1 MQRTHYDWLAMSTAT
16 VEGPRLTADD
26 VLLNP
31 FPMVNMAGIN
41 GMFLPWLR
49 VGGLLVQHHPFDLP
63 TFLRQIGQYR
73 ATYTV
78 APPALLTALLHND
91 ALLAQADISS
101 LRVLGS
107 GSAPLAPSLLQ
118 GWHDKYGLE
127 ILNFYG
133 SNEGVSL
140 LGTAVDIPD
149 PAVRALYF
157 PRYAA
162 PGRHWS
168 FSIARWTQ
176 ARIVDPA
183 TGKEITEAG
192 VPGELQ
198 IKGPAVF
205 PGYLPASGVPDPF
218 EPDGYLKTGD
228 ILEIAGDELEYL
240 HYVDRSKDMVVRG
253 GMKISAA
260 EIETLVSGHPKVAD
274 VAVVGYPD
282 EVLGERTCVIVV
294 RGPGRRS
301 PWPSSSTT
309 CAASASPPSS
319 CRNGWNFATSC
330 RATRR
335 QDTQARPA
343 RGTARG
349 SGVNEGNGMT
359 TQARTVA
366 DMIRRNA
373 AAIPASPA
381 VVGEGRNVTYGEL
394 GERSDRI
401 ASGLV
406 AAGLRTGDRVAYL
419 ARNATEYWELF
430 FGAAK
435 AAVAVVPLNFRLA
448 AGEIEWILGD
458 AEPSAIVVEEHLTGL
473 VPDHY
478 DGLRLVF
485 SQAGTPA
492 DKPGWFALEDWLA
505 RQPPADPHREAGG
518 DGLLTLMYSS
528 GTTGRPKG
536 VTTTVEAMV
545 WAVDAFGAQF
555 GPSRDMVSLVPTPY
569 YHIAAGGWSLISL
582 NAGGQIVQ
590 FTEVTPANLL
600 ELMVSARRDARG
612 DGADADPAVHQQPRG
627 VGRRLLQRALPGLR
641 RLADL
646 RDGDGQGAR
655 GVRRRPRAELR
666 ADGDDRRHHAS
677 CRRRTTLRATAP
689 GCGRRAARCP
699 ASRSTSSTRRPAR
712 TSRPARWA
720 RSAPAAP
727 R

>member
-1 MQRTHYDWLAMSTAT
+1 VGLHPADLVKEYREKGYWTDDTIDALFRARVAQFGDIPAVVDPLNREALTDGPARTLSWTQADDEVSRLAQVLLDEGVTAGDAVGVQLPNTVEIAVAFLAIVRIGAIVVPFPVQYRAYELTGLSNVAGVKAFITAGRIGRRAAAAEMAQLRAQIPSLRTLAVFGPDVPQGAVPLDARIAAADDRSALKAHLAATRPDPNDCVTICWTSGTESTPKGVQRTHYDWLAMSTAT

-63 TFLRQIGQYR
+63 TFLRQIGQHR

-91 ALLAQADISS
+91 ALLAEADISS
-101 LRVLGS
+101 LRLLGS

-118 GWHDKYGLE
+118 GWHDKHGLE

-140 LGTAVDIPD
+140 LGTPQDIPD

-176 ARIVDPA
+176 ARIVDPV

-294 RGPGRRS
+294 PRPGPPVTLAELVGYLRGIGVATFKLPERLELRDEL
-301 PWPSSSTT
+301 P
-309 CAASASPPSS
+309 
-319 CRNGWNFATSC
+319 RN
-330 RATRR
+330 
-335 QDTQARPA
+335 P
-343 RGTARG
+343 
-349 SGVNEGNGMT
+349 
-359 TQARTVA
+359 
-366 DMIRRNA
+366 
-373 AAIPASPA
+373 
-381 VVGEGRNVTYGEL
+381 VGKVLKREL
-394 GERSDRI
+394 REE
-401 ASGLV
+401 
-406 AAGLRTGDRVAYL
+406 LR
-419 ARNATEYWELF
+419 E
-430 FGAAK
+430 GAA
-435 AAVAVVPLNFRLA
+435 
-448 AGEIEWILGD
+448 
-458 AEPSAIVVEEHLTGL
+458 
-473 VPDHY
+473 
-478 DGLRLVF
+478 
-485 SQAGTPA
+485 
-492 DKPGWFALEDWLA
+492 
-505 RQPPADPHREAGG
+505 
-518 DGLLTLMYSS
+518 
-528 GTTGRPKG
+528 
-536 VTTTVEAMV
+536 
-545 WAVDAFGAQF
+545 
-555 GPSRDMVSLVPTPY
+555 
-569 YHIAAGGWSLISL
+569 
-582 NAGGQIVQ
+582 
-590 FTEVTPANLL
+590 
-600 ELMVSARRDARG
+600 
-612 DGADADPAVHQQPRG
+612 
-627 VGRRLLQRALPGLR
+627 
-641 RLADL
+641 
-646 RDGDGQGAR
+646 
-655 GVRRRPRAELR
+655 
-666 ADGDDRRHHAS
+666 
-677 CRRRTTLRATAP
+677 
-689 GCGRRAARCP
+689 
-699 ASRSTSSTRRPAR
+699 
-712 TSRPARWA
+712 
-720 RSAPAAP
+720 
-727 R
+727 

>member
-1 MQRTHYDWLAMSTAT
+1 VGLHPAERVREYREQGYWTDDTIDALLGARVAEFGDIPAVVDPLNRDTLTDGPARTLSWTQVDDEVSRLAQVLLDEGVGAGDTVGVQLPNTVEIVTAFLAIVRIGAIVVPFPVQYRAYELTRLSNVAGLKAFITAGRIGRRAAAAEMAELRGQVPSLRTLAVFGPDVPPGAVPLDERIPAVADQSGLAAHLAGFTPDPNDCVTICWTSGTESAPKGVQRTHYDWLAMSTAT

-91 ALLAQADISS
+91 ALLTEADISS

-118 GWHDKYGLE
+118 GWHDKHGLE

-140 LGTAVDIPD
+140 LGTPQDIPD

-176 ARIVDPA
+176 ARIVDPE

-218 EPDGYLKTGD
+218 EPDGFLKTGD
-228 ILEIAGDELEYL
+228 ILEIAGDDLEYL

-260 EIETLVSGHPKVAD
+260 EIETLVSGHQKVAD

-294 RGPGRRS
+294 PRPGQTVTLAEIVDYLRGIGV
-301 PWPSSSTT
+301 
-309 CAASASPPSS
+309 
-319 CRNGWNFATSC
+319 ATFKL
-330 RATRR
+330 
-335 QDTQARPA
+335 P
-343 RGTARG
+343 
-349 SGVNEGNGMT
+349 
-359 TQARTVA
+359 
-366 DMIRRNA
+366 
-373 AAIPASPA
+373 
-381 VVGEGRNVTYGEL
+381 
-394 GERSDRI
+394 ER
-401 ASGLV
+401 
-406 AAGLRTGDRVAYL
+406 
-419 ARNATEYWELF
+419 
-430 FGAAK
+430 
-435 AAVAVVPLNFRLA
+435 
-448 AGEIEWILGD
+448 
-458 AEPSAIVVEEHLTGL
+458 
-473 VPDHY
+473 
-478 DGLRLVF
+478 
-485 SQAGTPA
+485 
-492 DKPGWFALEDWLA
+492 
-505 RQPPADPHREAGG
+505 
-518 DGLLTLMYSS
+518 
-528 GTTGRPKG
+528 
-536 VTTTVEAMV
+536 
-545 WAVDAFGAQF
+545 
-555 GPSRDMVSLVPTPY
+555 
-569 YHIAAGGWSLISL
+569 
-582 NAGGQIVQ
+582 
-590 FTEVTPANLL
+590 L
-600 ELMVSARRDARG
+600 ELRDEL
-612 DGADADPAVHQQPRG
+612 PRNP
-627 VGRRLLQRALPGLR
+627 VGKILKREL
-641 RLADL
+641 
-646 RDGDGQGAR
+646 
-655 GVRRRPRAELR
+655 RAELR
-666 ADGDDRRHHAS
+666 G
-677 CRRRTTLRATAP
+677 
-689 GCGRRAARCP
+689 GAA
-699 ASRSTSSTRRPAR
+699 
-712 TSRPARWA
+712 
-720 RSAPAAP
+720 
-727 R
+727 

>member
-1 MQRTHYDWLAMSTAT
+1 MGLHPAERVREYREKGYWTDDTIDALFRARVAEFGDIPAVVDPLNRDTLTDGPARTLTWTQVDDEVSRLAQVLLDEGVSAGDAVGVQLPNTVEIVVAFLAVVRIGAIVVPFPVQYRAYELTTLSNVAGVTAFITAGRIGKRAAAAEMTELRGQIPSLRTLAVFGPDVPPGAVPLDSRVAGAADRGGLAAHLAAVKTDPNDCVTICWTSGTESTPKGVQRTHYDWLAMSTAT
-16 VEGPRLTADD
+16 VEGPRLTAGD

-101 LRVLGS
+101 LRALGS

-140 LGTAVDIPD
+140 LGTPQDIPD

-162 PGRHWS
+162 PNRHWS

-218 EPDGYLKTGD
+218 EADGYLKTGD

-282 EVLGERTCVIVV
+282 ELLGERTC
-294 RGPGRRS
+294 
-301 PWPSSSTT
+301 
-309 CAASASPPSS
+309 
-319 CRNGWNFATSC
+319 
-330 RATRR
+330 
-335 QDTQARPA
+335 
-343 RGTARG
+343 
-349 SGVNEGNGMT
+349 
-359 TQARTVA
+359 
-366 DMIRRNA
+366 
-373 AAIPASPA
+373 
-381 VVGEGRNVTYGEL
+381 
-394 GERSDRI
+394 
-401 ASGLV
+401 
-406 AAGLRTGDRVAYL
+406 
-419 ARNATEYWELF
+419 
-430 FGAAK
+430 
-435 AAVAVVPLNFRLA
+435 
-448 AGEIEWILGD
+448 
-458 AEPSAIVVEEHLTGL
+458 AIVVCRPGPPVTLAEI
-473 VPDHY
+473 VDY
-478 DGLRLVF
+478 LR
-485 SQAGTPA
+485 GI
-492 DKPGWFALEDWLA
+492 
-505 RQPPADPHREAGG
+505 
-518 DGLLTLMYSS
+518 
-528 GTTGRPKG
+528 G
-536 VTTTVEAMV
+536 VATFKLPE
-545 WAVDAFGAQF
+545 
-555 GPSRDMVSLVPTPY
+555 R
-569 YHIAAGGWSLISL
+569 
-582 NAGGQIVQ
+582 
-590 FTEVTPANLL
+590 L
-600 ELMVSARRDARG
+600 ELRDEL
-612 DGADADPAVHQQPRG
+612 PRNP
-627 VGRRLLQRALPGLR
+627 VGKILKR
-641 RLADL
+641 DL
-646 RDGDGQGAR
+646 RE
-655 GVRRRPRAELR
+655 ELR
-666 ADGDDRRHHAS
+666 G
-677 CRRRTTLRATAP
+677 
-689 GCGRRAARCP
+689 GAA
-699 ASRSTSSTRRPAR
+699 
-712 TSRPARWA
+712 
-720 RSAPAAP
+720 
-727 R
+727 

>member
-1 MQRTHYDWLAMSTAT
+1 VGLHPAERVREYREKGYWTDDTIDALLRARVAEFGDIPALVDPLNRDALTDGPARTLTWTQVDDEVSRLAQVLLDEGVTAGDAVGVQLPNTVEIVVAFLAIVRIGAIVVPFPVQYRAYELTRLSNVAGVKAFITAGRIGRRPAAAEMAELRGQVPSLRTLAVFGPDGPEGAVPLDARIAAAGDRSALTAHLAACTPDPNDCVTICWTSGTEAAPKGVQRTHYDWLAMSTAT

-63 TFLRQIGQYR
+63 TFLRQIGQHR

-140 LGTAVDIPD
+140 LGTPQDIPD

-183 TGKEITEAG
+183 TGQEITEAG

-218 EPDGYLKTGD
+218 ESDGFLRTGD

-282 EVLGERTCVIVV
+282 EVLGERACVIVV
-294 RGPGRRS
+294 PRPGQVVTLAEIVGFLRGIGV
-301 PWPSSSTT
+301 
-309 CAASASPPSS
+309 
-319 CRNGWNFATSC
+319 ATFKL
-330 RATRR
+330 
-335 QDTQARPA
+335 P
-343 RGTARG
+343 
-349 SGVNEGNGMT
+349 
-359 TQARTVA
+359 
-366 DMIRRNA
+366 
-373 AAIPASPA
+373 
-381 VVGEGRNVTYGEL
+381 
-394 GERSDRI
+394 ER
-401 ASGLV
+401 
-406 AAGLRTGDRVAYL
+406 
-419 ARNATEYWELF
+419 
-430 FGAAK
+430 
-435 AAVAVVPLNFRLA
+435 
-448 AGEIEWILGD
+448 
-458 AEPSAIVVEEHLTGL
+458 
-473 VPDHY
+473 
-478 DGLRLVF
+478 
-485 SQAGTPA
+485 
-492 DKPGWFALEDWLA
+492 
-505 RQPPADPHREAGG
+505 
-518 DGLLTLMYSS
+518 
-528 GTTGRPKG
+528 
-536 VTTTVEAMV
+536 
-545 WAVDAFGAQF
+545 
-555 GPSRDMVSLVPTPY
+555 
-569 YHIAAGGWSLISL
+569 
-582 NAGGQIVQ
+582 
-590 FTEVTPANLL
+590 L
-600 ELMVSARRDARG
+600 ELRDEL
-612 DGADADPAVHQQPRG
+612 PRNP
-627 VGRRLLQRALPGLR
+627 VGKILKR
-641 RLADL
+641 DL
-646 RDGDGQGAR
+646 RE
-655 GVRRRPRAELR
+655 ELR
-666 ADGDDRRHHAS
+666 QG
-677 CRRRTTLRATAP
+677 
-689 GCGRRAARCP
+689 
-699 ASRSTSSTRRPAR
+699 SSLP
-712 TSRPARWA
+712 
-720 RSAPAAP
+720 
-727 R
+727 